1 METINGVMQTL
12 ESTMSMLASI
22 SAIAK
27 QAIDSTRNGF
37 KVDDLVYGIECLTE
51 QCYDSVMTSLDGVA
65 EIKRSV
71 SSASSLLNEG
81 SAKV

>member
-65 EIKRSV
+65 EIKCSV
-71 SSASSLLNEG
+71 ASASALLSEG
-81 SAKV
+81 GAKV